1 MSSTTPDL
9 EGDDVRLRQPREG
22 DIDARF
28 EMGANVDIAVMFGL
42 SRDDVSPLTRA
53 AAEKWVQNFD
63 QNPHAWIIEAEGRL
77 IGEIRLDRVDLRDR
91 RASMAIGIYDKA
103 LLGRGFGSAAIK
115 LVLGHAF
122 GAMQLHRISVR
133 VLAYNHRA
141 IRAYEKC
148 GFVLEGCER
157 ETAFVDG
164 HWHDDIMMGV
174 LAHEFASQEP

>member
-1 MSSTTPDL
+1 MTSTMSDL
-9 EGDDVRLRQPREG
+9 QETGVKLRRPCEA

-28 EMGANVDIAVMFGL
+28 ALGTNADIARMFGV
-42 SRDDVSPLTRA
+42 SRDNVRPFTRD
-53 AAEKWVQNFD
+53 AAEKWVRNFD
-63 QNPHAWIIEAEGRL
+63 LHPHAWIIEAEGSL
-77 IGEIRLDRVDLRDR
+77 IGEIRLDRVDLQDR
-91 RASMAIGIYDKA
+91 RASMAIGIYDTA
-103 LLGRGFGSAAIK
+103 FLGRGFGSKAIK

-122 GAMQLHRISVR
+122 GALQLHRISVR

-148 GFVLEGCER
+148 GFVTEGRER

-174 LAHEFASQEP
+174 LAHEFEPPKP